1 MAKKESLQEIKEFLP
16 KWDFLQN
23 LPEEIQG
30 FKLLPGGK
38 MLDQHVLL
46 LCSYEKPGTHRSL
59 DLIYTKETFDYLPVK
74 QVGFHRFRDL
84 RYITR
89 DKDVFASLITEVLP
103 RMLMEI
109 DEDYEPPCQVV
120 LERKGIKDWTYCDSL
135 PKKIGNFELF
145 ISRKNPLQFINNSI
159 IILNYVDFINGKELA
174 FFYNRVRNEFFAESM
189 VDYIPATIHDFD
201 SKTLEGLEKLLDKKL
216 RSYLENM

>member
-1 MAKKESLQEIKEFLP
+1 MAKKESLQEIKAFVP
-16 KWDFLQN
+16 NWDFLQQ
-23 LPEEIQG
+23 LPKEIKG
-30 FKLLPGGK
+30 FKLTPGGE
-38 MLDQHVLL
+38 MLDQHVLF
-46 LCSYEKPGTHRSL
+46 LCSYKKPGAHRNL
-59 DLIYTKETFDYLPVK
+59 DLIYTKETFDYLPIK

-89 DKDVFASLITEVLP
+89 DKNEFAELIPKVLP

-109 DEDYEPPCQVV
+109 DEDYQPSCQVV

-145 ISRKNPLQFINNSI
+145 ISYKNPLQFINNSI
-159 IILNYVDFINGKELA
+159 IILNYVDFENGKELA

-189 VDYIPATIHDFD
+189 VDYIPSTIHDFD
-201 SKTLEGLEKLLDKKL
+201 SKTLKGLEKLLDRKL
-216 RSYLENM
+216 QSYLENM